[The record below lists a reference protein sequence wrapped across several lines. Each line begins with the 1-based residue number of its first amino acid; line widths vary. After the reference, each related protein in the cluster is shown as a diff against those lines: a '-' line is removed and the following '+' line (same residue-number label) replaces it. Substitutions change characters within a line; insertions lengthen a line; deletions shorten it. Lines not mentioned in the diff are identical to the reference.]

1 MVLNLL
7 TNYGRRH
14 SKQFT
19 NCHVSWETLD
29 VIFGVKGWGGVIIQ
43 ENNIY
48 PCAFMLEEIE
58 VLFVP
63 PTYIQLV
70 MCKHL
75 IGIQKFFFFF

>member
-1 MVLNLL
+1 MEEDILNNSQTVMFRGKLCME
-7 TNYGRRH
+7 YSG
-14 SKQFT
+14 
-19 NCHVSWETLD
+19 
-29 VIFGVKGWGGVIIQ
+29 GGVIIQ

-75 IGIQKFFFFF
+75 IGIQKFFFFLIGNSSI